1 MANSMKKLILSAS
14 LALSVAVVGNIF
26 VTHQAHATFFAPR
39 GQTQINYGTGV
50 DGKVC
55 SPTSLCDSILID
67 QGQTVGWKA
76 NLWNSGDL
84 EGTTKMTVKNRYFD
98 GTYSTGTAAKPHAFV
113 KPGIYFWNR
122 LETEPLI
129 IAGAAGYYYYGYNET
144 KQSWDTGSAA
154 VTSPTRQEPGSK
166 YCRVVMVNPA
176 GANYIPW
183 IGASSLAT
191 LIPPFPPIYDY
202 RNSTF
207 WPGNSV
213 GPLGPT
219 VPGDAAGCAIIAYNY
234 DIAPSIESVD
244 SSGLKISNPGVTIT
258 PTRPTAPGTDT
269 DYTQWIITQVAVSAD
284 PGDNGGIN
292 NIEPC
297 NDAGTSGWYKTKY
310 GNCRIVAQSGTN
322 SGNRKSTRWKAGGT
336 LKDVK
341 PANSPTLSAEMN
353 FDRPPNSDGK
363 IICYVLSVNAWS
375 LYLKDNNA
383 GKPWR
388 HSRMVCPEGGVTK
401 KPRIQVKG
409 DDARVGGRIDMSDPV
424 QVATKLLGSWGEYAS
439 YSTFETN
446 NYATASGFGSATAS
460 KTDKNSYSLLT
471 FANSQSQYGTF
482 AERSAIASPGA
493 KNVVRYF
500 ENGAVNTYPKTN
512 LSPAETINLDNPGGL
527 SSYNKGQPV
536 IIDNKTDGYTLK
548 ITGGTIH
555 AGQTYVIIATGRVEI
570 SGNISY
576 DASVDI
582 KELKD
587 IPQLVIVA
595 HDIDITDAVSN
606 IDAWLITPTQESAST
621 TRFTTPGT
629 INTCSSVSAAAD
641 LTTTKC
647 SKQLTINGPVV
658 TDKLLLW
665 RTAGGGDTES
675 AADPD
680 PAEKFNNRGDA
691 YLWALNYLSDKTGL
705 KTTNMIELPPRY

>member
-1 MANSMKKLILSAS
+1 MKKLILSAS
-14 LALSVAVVGNIF
+14 LALSVAIVGNIF

-39 GQTQINYGTGV
+39 GQTQINYGTDVITGQT
-50 DGKVC
+50 C
-55 SPTSLCDSILID
+55 SPTNLCDHLYID
-67 QGQTVGWKA
+67 QGNTVGWKV

-84 EGTTKMTVKNRYFD
+84 EGKTKLTVKNRYFD
-98 GTYSTGTAAKPHAFV
+98 STYSTGTAAKPHAFV

-129 IAGAAGYYYYGYNET
+129 IAGAAGYYYYGFNET
-144 KQSWDTGSAA
+144 KQSWDTGSA
-154 VTSPTRQEPGSK
+154 VITSPTTQSPGAK
-166 YCRVVMVNPA
+166 YCRVAMVNPA

-207 WPGNSV
+207 WPGNMV
-213 GPLGPT
+213 GPLGPA
-219 VPGDAAGCAIIAYNY
+219 VDGGAAACAEIAYNY
-234 DIAPSIESVD
+234 DLTPSIESVD
-244 SSGLKISNPGVTIT
+244 QSGLTISNPTVGVNPMRT
-258 PTRPTAPGTDT
+258 TAPTTDT
-269 DYTQWIITQVAVSAD
+269 DYTQWIITQVVVPTD
-284 PGDNGGIN
+284 PGDAGSTNTTA
-292 NIEPC
+292 PC
-297 NDAGTSGWYKTKY
+297 NDTGTAGLYKTKY
-310 GNCRIVAQSGTN
+310 GNCKIVAQSGTN

-336 LKDVK
+336 LKDVT
-341 PANSPTLSAEMN
+341 PSNSPTLGLSMTFPA
-353 FDRPPNSDGK
+353 PTTSGG
-363 IICYVLSVNAWS
+363 IVCYVLSVNAYRP
-375 LYLKDNNA
+375 YLSGSSN
-383 GKPWR
+383 WR
-388 HSRMVCPEGGVTK
+388 HSRMVCPNGGTLK
-401 KPRIQVKG
+401 KPRIEVKG
-409 DDARVGGRIDMSDPV
+409 DDARVGGKIDMSDPV
-424 QVATKLLGSWGEYAS
+424 QLATKLLGSWGEYAS
-439 YSTFETN
+439 YSRLETN

-493 KNVVRYF
+493 KNALRYF
-500 ENGAVNTYPKTN
+500 ENGVVNTYPKTS
-512 LSPAETINLDNPGGL
+512 LSPAESINLDSPGGL

-536 IIDNKTDGYTLK
+536 IIDNKTGGYTLK

-555 AGQTYVIIATGRVEI
+555 AGQTYVIIATGRVQI
-570 SGNISY
+570 SGDISY
-576 DASVDI
+576 DASADI
-582 KELKD
+582 KNLKD

-606 IDAWLITPTQESAST
+606 IDAWLVTPTQESAST

-691 YLWALNYLSDKTGL
+691 YLWALGYLSDKTGL